1 MEKSLKSNYKLSALW
16 LFILLNI
23 IFRDIHQMTMKSHLE
38 MLLTGVY
45 NGTEVTEELMLLG
58 GILVEIPIA
67 MFLFSL
73 LLKRKWNRVL
83 NMVSA
88 VLTVGVLL
96 AEPPSDMDDTFFK
109 VIEFFAVGAIAW
121 IAWKWKGA
129 SELSTTQR
137 ITL

>member
-1 MEKSLKSNYKLSALW
+1 
-16 LFILLNI
+16 
-23 IFRDIHQMTMKSHLE
+23 MKSHLE

-121 IAWKWKGA
+121 TVWKWKGA